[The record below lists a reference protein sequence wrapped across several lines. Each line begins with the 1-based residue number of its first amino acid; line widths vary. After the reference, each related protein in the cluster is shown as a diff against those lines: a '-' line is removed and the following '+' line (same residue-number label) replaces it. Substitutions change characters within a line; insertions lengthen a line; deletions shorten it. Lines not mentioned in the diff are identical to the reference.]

1 VIDATRETTDAEDVV
16 QDVYMSIVR
25 DLPAFDR
32 VCTPGAWIDRVAYR
46 SIRSFL
52 HGKMTQTHPQSHSD
66 RHHDSRRRSV

>member
-1 VIDATRETTDAEDVV
+1 VTPKDYPFGPAVGDHI
-16 QDVYMSIVR
+16 
-25 DLPAFDR
+25 LPFY
-32 VCTPGAWIDRVAYR
+32 TPGAWIERVAYR